1 MCRIFQNQRNIARIF
16 TLPFSAIHAYN
27 NSSKPDRAKRKG
39 VIFMKRILAML
50 LVTVLLSALFAVGAS
65 AETLSGELVI
75 SVGSDWLDESSEQ
88 GKAFMDALRA
98 YEAAHPDVKLTAQGA
113 SQQDIKESFQTA
125 ALAGG
130 GPDVVIMDNS
140 GHAIDLAAMGLL
152 LPLNQFIT
160 DEELTATYQPGP
172 LNSGRFEGVYYSIPW
187 YMDCCGL
194 YCNTDY
200 LDACDLPIPE
210 TWEDLE
216 NCLAVL
222 KENGYGGIITYK
234 SAYAFYSFF
243 YQNECPVID
252 TTGETPVVVI
262 DNEAGTEAWNYICR
276 LIMED
281 NGLVESFKEATSW
294 DKVYESFANGEATFL
309 LGGDWCKSG
318 INGVGTNVN
327 YTITDMVQG
336 KTRATI
342 LGGWTWNINANTRYP
357 ELAYGFC
364 RYMSSPETYD
374 ILKVTGKHSARTDW
388 DVASGLSEDNQDL
401 VVLGEQFPYTMAR
414 PAIINEK
421 TVDEIITNA
430 ILTVVYGQANA
441 EESLAAL
448 AEELRENIAA
458 NYGA

>member
-1 MCRIFQNQRNIARIF
+1 
-16 TLPFSAIHAYN
+16 
-27 NSSKPDRAKRKG
+27 
-39 VIFMKRILAML
+39 MKKNLALLLILA
-50 LVTVLLSALFAVGAS
+50 LLSTLFCFGAG
-65 AETLSGELVI
+65 AEGLTGEIVI
-75 SVGSDWLDESSEQ
+75 SVGSDWVDESKAQ
-88 GKAFMDALRA
+88 GKSFMDAVRA
-98 YEAAHPDVKLTAQGA
+98 YEEANPGVKVTAQGA

-152 LPLNQFIT
+152 LPLNQFISD
-160 DEELTATYQPGP
+160 DELEATYQPGP
-172 LNSGRFEGVYYSIPW
+172 LNSGKFEGVYYSVPW
-187 YMDCCGL
+187 YLDCCGL

-200 LDACDLPIPE
+200 LEACGLSIPE
-210 TWEDLE
+210 TWEDLD
-216 NCLAVL
+216 NCLKVL

-252 TTGETPVVVI
+252 TSGEMPEVVI
-262 DNEAGTEAWNYICR
+262 DNEAGTEAWNFICK
-276 LIMED
+276 LITED

-318 INGVGTNVN
+318 INDVGTSVN
-327 YTITDMVQG
+327 YAITDMVMG
-336 KTRATI
+336 KTRATV
-342 LGGWTWNINANTRYP
+342 LGGWTWNINVNTKYP
-357 ELAYGFC
+357 ELAYDFC

-374 ILKVTGKHSARTDW
+374 ILKATGKHSAQTSW
-388 DVASGLSEDNQDL
+388 DVPSGLSEENQDL

-414 PAIINEK
+414 PSIINEK
-421 TVDEIITNA
+421 TIDEIITNA

-441 EESLAAL
+441 EDSLAAM
-448 AEELRENIAA
+448 AAELRANIAA
-458 NYGA
+458 NYDI